1 MHRFSLLQRHLER
14 GRTGRQ
20 RCFELRWYLL
30 LGLFRLI
37 FGPRCVAH
45 FFRWKAAPP
54 CQSQN
59 TQCALNS
66 QSREPCTRLSSAS
79 APPISRVLL
88 EFYQVLT
95 PAPSPS
101 RLSSLSVFWHIILD
115 VLDIKP
121 MLALAFLTASLAC
134 SLDTS
139 VIAGRIIATTRN
151 ETDTSDTAVPQ
162 IPDAFY
168 AEVGVEQRVPFPS
181 AVPLADPCQN

>member
-1 MHRFSLLQRHLER
+1 MKF
-14 GRTGRQ
+14 
-20 RCFELRWYLL
+20 W
-30 LGLFRLI
+30 
-37 FGPRCVAH
+37 
-45 FFRWKAAPP
+45 
-54 CQSQN
+54 
-59 TQCALNS
+59 
-66 QSREPCTRLSSAS
+66 
-79 APPISRVLL
+79 
-88 EFYQVLT
+88 YQVLKYLT

-101 RLSSLSVFWHIILD
+101 RLSSLSACWHIIILD
-115 VLDIKP
+115 VLDIEP

-168 AEVGVEQRVPFPS
+168 AEVGVEQRVPLPS